1 MIPIHTLSIMRNEF
15 RAYKGLIKER
25 NKLIEEYETPLKSLK
40 NELLE
45 VEEKLNQIKS
55 PGKSDGLGGF
65 VQDSVDKYNHLITKK
80 DELKNAVDNYIKE
93 YGNDSFEEE
102 LEFWN
107 VRIETVEYYLDHMDA
122 LDRKFIEDFYFN
134 LPKHQVMERYNITNI
149 KSLYRKADNILKN
162 LLEKQ

>member
-45 VEEKLNQIKS
+45 VEGKLSQIKS

-65 VQDSVDKYNHLITKK
+65 VQDSVDKYNHLIAKK
-80 DELKNAVDNYIKE
+80 DELKTTSKNMAMILLKKNLNFGMCVLKLLSIILIIWMRLTESSLKTSILIFQSIK
-93 YGNDSFEEE
+93 
-102 LEFWN
+102 LWN
-107 VRIETVEYYLDHMDA
+107 VTI
-122 LDRKFIEDFYFN
+122 
-134 LPKHQVMERYNITNI
+134 
-149 KSLYRKADNILKN
+149 
-162 LLEKQ
+162 

>member
-25 NKLIEEYETPLKSLK
+25 NKLIEEYETPLKLLK

-45 VEEKLNQIKS
+45 VEGKLSQIKS
-55 PGKSDGLGGF
+55 PGKSDGSGGF
-65 VQDSVDKYNHLITKK
+65 VQDSVDKYNHLIAKK
-80 DELKNAVDNYIKE
+80 DELKNAVDNYISE
-93 YGNDSFEEE
+93 YGNDSFEVE

-122 LDRKFIEDFYFN
+122 LDRKFIEDFYYN
-134 LPKHQVMERYNITNI
+134 LPKHQCMERYNINNVN
-149 KSLYRKADNILKN
+149 SLYRKANNIL
-162 LLEKQ
+162 EKLI

>member
-1 MIPIHTLSIMRNEF
+1 MRNEF
-15 RAYKGLIKER
+15 RAYKSLIKER
-25 NKLIEEYETPLKSLK
+25 DKLIEEYETPLKSLK

-45 VEEKLNQIKS
+45 VEGKLSQIKS

-65 VQDSVDKYNHLITKK
+65 VQDSVDKYNHLIAKK
-80 DELKNAVDNYIKE
+80 DELKNAVDNYIKK

-107 VRIETVEYYLDHMDA
+107 VRIETVEYYLDQMDS

-134 LPKHQVMERYNITNI
+134 LSKRECMDRYNINNI
-149 KSLYRKADNILKN
+149 NSLYRKSNKI
-162 LLEKQ
+162 LEKLVKNNCHV

>member
-1 MIPIHTLSIMRNEF
+1 MIPIHTLPIIRNEF
-15 RAYKGLIKER
+15 RAYKGLIRER

-55 PGKSDGLGGF
+55 PGKGDGSGGH
-65 VQDSVDKYNHLITKK
+65 VQDSVNKYNHLIAKK
-80 DELKNAVDNYIKE
+80 DKLTSAINSYVDK
-93 YGNDSFEEE
+93 YGNDSFEAE

-107 VRIETVEYYLDHMDA
+107 VRIETVEYYLDQMDA

-134 LPKHQVMERYNITNI
+134 LPKWQCMERYNITNN
-149 KSLYRKADNILKN
+149 KSLYRKADNILKK
-162 LLEKQ
+162 LLEK

>member
-1 MIPIHTLSIMRNEF
+1 MHLTIHTLPIIRNEI
-15 RAYKGLIKER
+15 RTYKSLIKER
-25 NKLIEEYETPLKSLK
+25 GKLIEEYETPLKSLK

-65 VQDSVDKYNHLITKK
+65 VQDNVDKYNHLIVKK

-162 LLEKQ
+162 LL

>member
-45 VEEKLNQIKS
+45 VEEKLSQIKS
-55 PGKSDGLGGF
+55 PGKGDGLGGF
-65 VQDSVDKYNHLITKK
+65 VQDSVDKYNYLIDKK
-80 DELKNAVDNYIKE
+80 DELRKSIVDYVQSNEKDY
-93 YGNDSFEEE
+93 
-102 LEFWN
+102 LEDLEHWN

-162 LLEKQ
+162 LL

>member
-15 RAYKGLIKER
+15 RAYKGLIKDR
-25 NKLIEEYETPLKSLK
+25 NKLIEEYETPRKSLK

-65 VQDSVDKYNHLITKK
+65 VQDNVDKYNHLITKK

-162 LLEKQ
+162 LL

>member
-162 LLEKQ
+162 LL

>member
-65 VQDSVDKYNHLITKK
+65 VQDNVDKYNHLITKK
-80 DELKNAVDNYIKE
+80 DQLITTSKNMAMILLKKNLNFGMCVLKLLSIILIIWMRLTESSLKTSILIFQSIK
-93 YGNDSFEEE
+93 
-102 LEFWN
+102 LWN
-107 VRIETVEYYLDHMDA
+107 VTI
-122 LDRKFIEDFYFN
+122 
-134 LPKHQVMERYNITNI
+134 
-149 KSLYRKADNILKN
+149 
-162 LLEKQ
+162 

>member
-65 VQDSVDKYNHLITKK
+65 VQDNVDKYNHLIAKK
-80 DELKNAVDNYIKE
+80 DELKNAVDNYISE
-93 YGNDSFEEE
+93 YGNDSFEVE

-122 LDRKFIEDFYFN
+122 LDRKFIEDFYYN
-134 LPKHQVMERYNITNI
+134 LPKHQCMERYNINNVN
-149 KSLYRKADNILKN
+149 SLYRKANNIL
-162 LLEKQ
+162 EKLI

>member
-1 MIPIHTLSIMRNEF
+1 MIPIHTLPIIRNEF

-25 NKLIEEYETPLKSLK
+25 DKLIEEYETPLKSLK

-45 VEEKLNQIKS
+45 VEGKLSQIKS
-55 PGKSDGLGGF
+55 PGTGKSDGLGGF
-65 VQDSVDKYNHLITKK
+65 VQDSVDKYNHLIAKK

-93 YGNDSFEEE
+93 YGNDSFEKE

-134 LPKHQVMERYNITNI
+134 LPKHQVMERYNISNI

-162 LLEKQ
+162 LL

>member
-1 MIPIHTLSIMRNEF
+1 MKPIQTLSIMRNEF

-45 VEEKLNQIKS
+45 VEGKLSQIKS

-65 VQDSVDKYNHLITKK
+65 VQDSVDKYNHLIAKK
-80 DELKNAVDNYIKE
+80 DKLTSAINNYVEK
-93 YGNDSFEEE
+93 YGNDSFEAE

-107 VRIETVEYYLDHMDA
+107 VRIETVEYYLDQMDV

-134 LPKHQVMERYNITNI
+134 LPKWQCMERYNITNN
-149 KSLYRKADNILKN
+149 KSLYRKADNILKK
-162 LLEKQ
+162 LL

>member
-45 VEEKLNQIKS
+45 VEGKLSQIKS

-65 VQDSVDKYNHLITKK
+65 VQDSVDKYNHLIAKK
-80 DELKNAVDNYIKE
+80 I
-93 YGNDSFEEE
+93 S
-102 LEFWN
+102 
-107 VRIETVEYYLDHMDA
+107 
-122 LDRKFIEDFYFN
+122 
-134 LPKHQVMERYNITNI
+134 
-149 KSLYRKADNILKN
+149 
-162 LLEKQ
+162 

>member
-45 VEEKLNQIKS
+45 VEEKLN
-55 PGKSDGLGGF
+55 
-65 VQDSVDKYNHLITKK
+65 HLIAKK
-80 DELKNAVDNYIKE
+80 DELKNAVDKYIKE

-162 LLEKQ
+162 LL